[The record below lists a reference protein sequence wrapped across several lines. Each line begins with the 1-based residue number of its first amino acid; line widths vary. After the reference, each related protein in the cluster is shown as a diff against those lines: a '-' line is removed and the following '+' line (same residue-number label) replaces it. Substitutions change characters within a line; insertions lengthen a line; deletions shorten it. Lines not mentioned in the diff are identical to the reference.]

1 MLLKTKKKESSCLME
16 SKKQYPVYWRLNRKN
31 PAKYLLETKKKE
43 SCLLEKKESFYLLE
57 NKKKNAVY
65 SRLKRKKPPVY

>member
-1 MLLKTKKKESSCLME
+1 MLLKTKKKESSYLME

-43 SCLLEKKESFYLLE
+43 SCLLEKKNPSIYW
-57 NKKKNAVY
+57 
-65 SRLKRKKPPVY
+65 RIKRKMLFIQD